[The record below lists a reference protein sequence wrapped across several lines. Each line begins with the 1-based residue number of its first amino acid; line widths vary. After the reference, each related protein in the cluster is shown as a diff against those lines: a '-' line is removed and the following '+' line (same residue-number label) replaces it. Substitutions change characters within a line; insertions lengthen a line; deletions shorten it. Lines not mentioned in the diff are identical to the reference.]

1 MLTFDF
7 RLLAS
12 GTVKEKKITAGSH
25 SVGNNVTG
33 HPGNKFAFD
42 GLRWA

>member
-12 GTVKEKKITAGSH
+12 GTVKEKKSQREAIQLVIMLQDTQGI
-25 SVGNNVTG
+25 NLPLTG
-33 HPGNKFAFD
+33 
-42 GLRWA
+42 